1 MESQTDGKR
10 KNNKVI
16 LGVLIALVLLIA
28 VMLIWFV
35 NRRDTE
41 KAASSTSAYEMGDM
55 VVAVKISDAV
65 LSLKDTGNYR
75 YGVTYSPEESLAEQ
89 MVSEVEEAVGR
100 ELKIV
105 TYNSPEELG
114 EALVSGNVEAAIY
127 NLDSTIKIAE
137 VQEDY
142 ETQVRILYQHGQSL
156 ETTQETTF
164 TAPFNVFISGIDTD
178 GDLEKTS
185 RSDVNIIATV
195 NPETRQILLT
205 TTPRDYYV
213 IIPGISGETKDK
225 LTHAGIYGVEASM
238 DTLGALY
245 DIEMDYYIRLNFS
258 SMLNI
263 IDDIG
268 GISVYSEFEFD
279 SGNMKGFHFYKG
291 TNYMNGEQALAY
303 VRERYAF
310 QDGDN
315 QRGRNQEAVLAA
327 IIEKLLTPAALEN
340 ATQLISKMYDQ
351 VETDFTMEQISAL
364 AARQKK
370 AQTSWNVVS
379 VSAVGTGDRQACY
392 SMGSHSL
399 YVMQPNEESV
409 NGIKSKM
416 HSVLAGETVTE

>member
-1 MESQTDGKR
+1 LGNKEERKR
-10 KNNKVI
+10 KYNKPI
-16 LGVLIALVLLIA
+16 LGVLIALVLVIA
-28 VMLIWFV
+28 VMLFWFMS
-35 NRRDTE
+35 NQDTN
-41 KAASSTSAYEMGDM
+41 KTVITSSSYEMGDM
-55 VVAVKISDAV
+55 VVAVKISDTD
-65 LSLKDTGNYR
+65 LNLKDTGNYR
-75 YGVTYSPEESLAEQ
+75 YGVTYSPEENMAER
-89 MVSEVEEAVGR
+89 MVAEVETAVGR
-100 ELKIV
+100 ELKIT

-114 EALVSGNVEAAIY
+114 EALITGKVEAAIY
-127 NLDSTIKIAE
+127 NLASTEQITA
-137 VQEDY
+137 VRGDY
-142 ETQVRILYQHGQSL
+142 EAQVRILYQHGQSL
-156 ETTQETTF
+156 ETTQKTTF

-178 GDLEKTS
+178 GKLEKTS

-213 IIPGISGETKDK
+213 IIPGISGEIKDK

-245 DIEMDYYIRLNFS
+245 DIEMDYYIRLNFT

-315 QRGRNQEAVLAA
+315 QRGRNQEAVLMA

-340 ATQLISKMYDQ
+340 TTQLISKMYDQ
-351 VETDFTMEQISAL
+351 VETDFTMDQISAL
-364 AARQKK
+364 MARQKK

-392 SMGSHSL
+392 SMGSQLL

-409 NGIKSKM
+409 NNIKSKM
-416 HSVLAGETVTE
+416 QSVLAGEMVTE